1 MPHFGHNNANA
12 TSATTGAGAAYD
24 GRSATNERV
33 GPLGTGAGPAMDP
46 AQPAAGAGYGNSAS
60 AGRGAYQQGG
70 MTNMPHER
78 YNNQAGVAGAGG
90 DPYANTVGNNDVAPI
105 SHLSSGQHT
114 GKASSTTGKIER
126 IAGTVFC
133 NQTLKVKGMQKEQ
146 AAQAHAAQ
154 RVELTEAER
163 LEQEASI
170 RRQRA
175 VEHGAHP
182 ANRAVGGA
190 AQAQE
195 FGGNF
200 GQTTAGTGGVSGNSA
215 VPSARGGAL

>member
-1 MPHFGHNNANA
+1 MPLFGHHNNPNA
-12 TSATTGAGAAYD
+12 AAGTGPTAGTGAAYGD
-24 GRSATNERV
+24 RTANERV
-33 GPLGTGAGPAMDP
+33 GPLGTGTGPAMDP
-46 AQPAAGAGYGNSAS
+46 VQPAPGGRHGNTGFAGH
-60 AGRGAYQQGG
+60 GAHQQG
-70 MTNMPHER
+70 TTSLQPQR
-78 YNNQAGVAGAGG
+78 YDNQAGVGG
-90 DPYANTVGNNDVAPI
+90 DPYANTIGNNDVAPVE
-105 SHLSSGQHT
+105 HLSSGQRT
-114 GKASSTTGKIER
+114 GNASSTTGKIER

-146 AAQAHAAQ
+146 QAQVHAAQ
-154 RVELTEAER
+154 SAEISEAER

-175 VEHGAHP
+175 VDHGAHP

-200 GQTTAGTGGVSGNSA
+200 GPTGGTGGVSSNGT

>member
-1 MPHFGHNNANA
+1 M
-12 TSATTGAGAAYD
+12 
-24 GRSATNERV
+24 
-33 GPLGTGAGPAMDP
+33 
-46 AQPAAGAGYGNSAS
+46 
-60 AGRGAYQQGG
+60 
-70 MTNMPHER
+70 
-78 YNNQAGVAGAGG
+78 G
-90 DPYANTVGNNDVAPI
+90 DPYASTVGNNDVAPVE
-105 SHLSSGQHT
+105 HLSSGQRT

-133 NQTLKVKGMQKEQ
+133 NQTLKAKGIQKEQ

-154 RVELTEAER
+154 RAELTEAER
-163 LEQEASI
+163 LEQEAGI

-175 VEHGAHP
+175 VEHGMFSPCPLFLKTRSADTLGSGAHP
-182 ANRAVGGA
+182 ANRAIGGA

-200 GQTTAGTGGVSGNSA
+200 GQTTGGTGGVSGNAA